1 MKTEE
6 IYNNLLDIAEKVKI
20 DVTEKNLQIPGLR
33 AKSGLCIVEGEKI
46 FIMDK
51 KKTLKEKVEIL
62 ADCICQFD
70 IDDIYIIPKMR
81 EIIEKYKKKYSKEE
95 EDDYYSLF

>member
-6 IYNNLLDIAEKVKI
+6 IYSNLLNIAEKVDI
-20 DVTEKNLQIPGLR
+20 EVTEKNLQISGLR
-33 AKSGLCIVEGEKI
+33 AKSGLCVVEGKKI

-51 KKTLKEKVEIL
+51 KKTLKAKVEIL
-62 ADCICQFD
+62 ADCICQSG

-81 EIIEKYKKKYSKEE
+81 EIIEKYKKKNSKE